1 MFLILVTLFIIGP
14 IAEIYVL
21 LSAGS
26 AFGVLPV
33 IAACLATAFLG
44 GWIIRLQG
52 LAALQGAQR
61 DLDAGRPP
69 VASAV
74 NGALLLV
81 AAPFLMTPGFLTD
94 AIGFALLIPPVR
106 MFLAKQALRHIKE
119 RIDRGDAKITIF
131 RP

>member
-1 MFLILVTLFIIGP
+1 MLLILVTLFIIGP

-33 IAACLATAFLG
+33 IGACLATAFLG

-69 VASAV
+69 VASAL

-94 AIGFALLIPPVR
+94 AMGFALLVPPVR
-106 MFLAKQALRHIKE
+106 MFLAKLALRYIKK
-119 RIDRGDAKITIF
+119 RIDRGDTKITIL